1 MLDRG
6 YGYIPCKEL
15 RTTEYFRGITCTY
28 VKGQASRG
36 RNLWGS
42 QFSGGGGDWY
52 LVLYHHSF
60 EHKARRGCLQGWCFV
75 FGIFDRAANQKQ
87 CKWYVCNML
96 YLTQSQ
102 RAASIFIVKLNLV
115 CNGEPWKQSLLQVP
129 GSHIWETKS
138 HANQGLSKK
147 EQGVVMWQRLKIHK
161 AQS

>member
-1 MLDRG
+1 MVTATSHARNWEPQNILGESHVHMSKVKQVEEGTSEDLSFLG
-6 YGYIPCKEL
+6 AGEIG
-15 RTTEYFRGITCTY
+15 TWYFITILL
-28 VKGQASRG
+28 S
-36 RNLWGS
+36 N
-42 QFSGGGGDWY
+42 
-52 LVLYHHSF
+52 
-60 EHKARRGCLQGWCFV
+60 KARRGCLQGWCFV

-96 YLTQSQ
+96 YFTQSQ

-147 EQGVVMWQRLKIHK
+147 EQGVVMWQWLKIHK